1 MATPLDSSFRDPS
14 GFVFKRDGVIF
25 RQINKAYEAQYEH
38 LMSSGLYDQLVSR
51 KLLVPHEEVA
61 GQGLSIENV
70 YKIIKPQQIPYVSY
84 PYEWC
89 FSQLKDAALCTIE
102 IQKLAIDYGMV
113 LKDAS
118 AYNVQFIGSQCI
130 FIDSLSF
137 DFYSEGEPWVAYKQ
151 FCQHFV
157 APLSLMSKKDIR
169 LSQLLRIYIDGLPL
183 DLVSRLLPKTSW
195 LNYSL
200 LTHIHLHSKTQQAF
214 ANVAASEKPKINSR
228 KISKFSYKALMES
241 IGSCVQNQKLK
252 SSDTEWGEYYS
263 DTNYIED
270 SMRNKEKMVLEFLR
284 AIPTRTSILHDLG
297 SNNGHFSRVAAK
309 AGFHVISQ
317 DIDPVAVEKNYR
329 QAKSDRANN
338 ILPLL
343 QDLTNPSN
351 DMGWALTERDSFL
364 RRCEGVVVMALALI
378 HHLAIS
384 NNVPLSKQSE
394 FFATFADHLLIEF
407 VPKED
412 SQVRRLLATRE
423 DIFTEYS
430 EDGFERAFK
439 ARFNILRKECIEG
452 SHRKLYLLE
461 RAI

>member
-1 MATPLDSSFRDPS
+1 
-14 GFVFKRDGVIF
+14 
-25 RQINKAYEAQYEH
+25 
-38 LMSSGLYDQLVSR
+38 MSSGLYDQLVSR

-137 DFYSEGEPWVAYKQ
+137 DFYSEVSHGSLTNN

-200 LTHIHLHSKTQQAF
+200 LTHIHLHSKT
-214 ANVAASEKPKINSR
+214 SKPLPIWR
-228 KISKFSYKALMES
+228 P
-241 IGSCVQNQKLK
+241 QK
-252 SSDTEWGEYYS
+252 
-263 DTNYIED
+263 N
-270 SMRNKEKMVLEFLR
+270 
-284 AIPTRTSILHDLG
+284 
-297 SNNGHFSRVAAK
+297 
-309 AGFHVISQ
+309 
-317 DIDPVAVEKNYR
+317 
-329 QAKSDRANN
+329 
-338 ILPLL
+338 
-343 QDLTNPSN
+343 
-351 DMGWALTERDSFL
+351 
-364 RRCEGVVVMALALI
+364 RR
-378 HHLAIS
+378 
-384 NNVPLSKQSE
+384 
-394 FFATFADHLLIEF
+394 
-407 VPKED
+407 
-412 SQVRRLLATRE
+412 
-423 DIFTEYS
+423 
-430 EDGFERAFK
+430 
-439 ARFNILRKECIEG
+439 
-452 SHRKLYLLE
+452 
-461 RAI
+461 